1 MKWNDLP
8 LDSVI
13 TKNVYYYD
21 ESKKA
26 TCQKICN
33 KLEIDCFP
41 DLFDNKRFWILD
53 DNLWRSN
60 EINYSVENIT
70 NPFDERLLNLFRI
83 NHSNII
89 FASSDSLID
98 GIVHFTNYENE
109 DVFSCLYRNLHVFEK
124 NLRTHLI
131 SLDLDL
137 ECLKR
142 YFNYKITEC
151 KSVEKKSYYL
161 RILNRFSKGDL
172 NEQNPYQELDFGDL
186 LNFSCSTNFHN
197 KEMLEKIGIEKLK
210 KEGISIEDLRELRNT
225 IMHSKQVS
233 GESKHTLYKF
243 SSFEIFF
250 KRVLALKKAF
260 LSLSMTVSHYKLDK
274 RRNEN
279 LIKLE
284 LIDKMSD
291 SEIKEYFYL
300 NY

>member
-1 MKWNDLP
+1 MKWNDPP

-41 DLFDNKRFWILD
+41 DLYDNKRFWILD

-60 EINYSVENIT
+60 KINYSVENIT
-70 NPFDERLLNLFRI
+70 NPFDERLMDLFSI
-83 NHSNII
+83 NHSNIV
-89 FASSDSLID
+89 FVSSSSLID
-98 GIVHFTNYENE
+98 GIIHFTNYENE
-109 DVFSCLYRNLHVFEK
+109 DIFSCLYRNIHLFEK
-124 NLRTHLI
+124 SLRSHLI
-131 SLDLDL
+131 SLNLNF
-137 ECLKR
+137 E
-142 YFNYKITEC
+142 
-151 KSVEKKSYYL
+151 YL
-161 RILNRFSKGDL
+161 RIYFEKKRDESKRDSDIKYIEKILKRFKN
-172 NEQNPYQELDFGDL
+172 NEFNENNPYQELDFGDL
-186 LNFSCSTNFHN
+186 LTFSFSSKHDKDIFN
-197 KEMLEKIGIEKLK
+197 KIGITKLK
-210 KEGISIEDLRELRNT
+210 GKVKIDDIVKLRNT

-233 GESKHTLYKF
+233 GEKKNTLF
-243 SSFEIFF
+243 EFPSFAIFF
-250 KRVLALKKAF
+250 KQVLLLKLAF
-260 LSLSMTVSHYKLDK
+260 MSLSDAMTCNTLDK
-274 RRNEN
+274 KRNEN